1 LFSGKAAPSDQLAKQ
16 IVKLI
21 NAVADIV
28 NGDQAMAGKMKVVFL
43 PDYDVSLAERIV
55 AATDLSEQ
63 IATPGQEACGTSNM
77 KFALNGAIT
86 IASKGGSNIELIKR
100 IGEDNIIVF
109 GKGIEELP
117 DPRRYQPFDLIS
129 SNKHLSSIFAL
140 LEERLARLPQNGL
153 SINPL
158 VSTLK
163 DSDRFFVLFD
173 FDDYILKQNTAD
185 ALFLDAKAW
194 LSKGV
199 LAIARSGWFSIDRTV
214 MEYVKEIWG
223 VGSRL

>member
-1 LFSGKAAPSDQLAKQ
+1 
-16 IVKLI
+16 
-21 NAVADIV
+21 
-28 NGDQAMAGKMKVVFL
+28 MAGKMKVVFL

-117 DPRRYQPFDLIS
+117 DPRRYQPFDLRS
-129 SNKHLSSIFAL
+129 SNKHLSSICAL